1 MSLLPIDVMT
11 STLSRMDFELTS
23 RRHVTSPIVTED
35 AMIARFFKKFTD
47 FTQTFSKFILRP
59 RRYQKDILHRH
70 LYEGN
75 TQNSEVSFWYLRG
88 LTVKFQLFAVFLYKN
103 PHEK

>member
-1 MSLLPIDVMT
+1 MPLLPIDVMT
-11 STLSRMDFELTS
+11 STLSRMDFESTS
-23 RRHVTSPIVTED
+23 QRHVTSPIVTED
-35 AMIARFFKKFTD
+35 AMMARFCKKFRD
-47 FTQTFSKFILRP
+47 FTQTFPKFIVRP

-70 LYEGN
+70 LYDGN

-88 LTVKFQLFAVFLYKN
+88 PTVKYQLFVYFLYKN